1 MHAWGIGDKRTLSNA
16 IGRDSF
22 SMGADTEVDDD
33 DAVFDGIETVEA
45 AELMDENEDAGRS
58 EYSTS

>member
-1 MHAWGIGDKRTLSNA
+1 
-16 IGRDSF
+16 
-22 SMGADTEVDDD
+22 MGAETEELA

-45 AELMDENEDAGRS
+45 AELMDECDVVGRS